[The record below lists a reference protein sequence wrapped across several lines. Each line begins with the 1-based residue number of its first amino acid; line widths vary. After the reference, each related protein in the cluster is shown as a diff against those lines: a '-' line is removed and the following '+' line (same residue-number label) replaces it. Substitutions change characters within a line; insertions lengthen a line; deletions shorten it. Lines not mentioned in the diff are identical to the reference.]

1 MVVVSAVEGESIEPL
16 ELFSFLQPRMAHFML
31 PRFIRVV
38 QELPKTPTQKI
49 MKHLLKEDGVTADTW
64 DREAAGITV
73 KRDRIGG

>member
-1 MVVVSAVEGESIEPL
+1 
-16 ELFSFLQPRMAHFML
+16 MAHFML